1 MSKVVGSFAEA
12 VADIPD
18 GATVMLGGFGLAADL
33 PFNLILALLDC
44 GARELTIITNT
55 PGPGSRLALNMW
67 GVTQWTD
74 ANLLVENK
82 QVKRF
87 IITITFPD
95 TAAER
100 AILAGEVEVE
110 FVPQGTLAERIR
122 AGGFGIGGFYVKT
135 GGGTTIVE
143 GKERRIINGE
153 EYFLEMPLKADYA
166 LIKAYQADEMG
177 NLIYRGNTRSFN
189 AVMAPAA
196 DVTIAEVSNIV
207 GPGELEPEVII
218 TPEIFVDRIVKIPGE
233 ER

>member
-18 GATVMLGGFGLAADL
+18 GATIMLGGFGLAADL
-33 PFNLILALLDC
+33 PFNLIRAIRGC

-55 PGPGSRLALNMW
+55 PGPGSRLALDMW
-67 GVTQWTD
+67 EVTQWTD

-135 GGGTTIVE
+135 GG
-143 GKERRIINGE
+143 ERRIINGE